1 MADAA
6 RKRQR
11 RAPRR
16 PHVDDELLELARSI
30 AEYQLDNNAYGWFRP
45 AWKNGEWAIALA
57 KAVALGPLCVP
68 EDWHPSYDEILLV
81 LDDQRTPQAYER
93 AGQLHSALIQP
104 KVNTNTAR
112 LLAASLRCLQALI
125 ANSHGGG
132 TVYNEIL
139 IPAFLPLDVIAVAD
153 SVLYWRCCDALGT
166 PPTLHGD
173 RNDSARA
180 AFSTA
185 WRRGLYLAAYAI
197 RPAF

>member
-1 MADAA
+1 MATTA

-16 PHVDDELLELARSI
+16 SPVDDELLELARSI

-45 AWKNGEWAIALA
+45 AWKSGEWAISLA
-57 KAVALGPLCVP
+57 KSIALGPLCAP

-81 LDDQRTPQAYER
+81 LDGPRSPEAYER

-112 LLAASLRCLQALI
+112 LLAAALRCLQALI

-139 IPAFLPLDVIAVAD
+139 IPAFLPLDVLAVAD
-153 SVLYWRCCDALGT
+153 SVLYWRCCDAIGT

-173 RNDSARA
+173 RNDSARG